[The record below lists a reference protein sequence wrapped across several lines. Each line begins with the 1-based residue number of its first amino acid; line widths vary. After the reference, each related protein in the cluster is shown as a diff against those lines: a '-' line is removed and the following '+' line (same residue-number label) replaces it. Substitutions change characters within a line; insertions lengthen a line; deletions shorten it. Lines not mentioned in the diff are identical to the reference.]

1 MMRPLRWWPLL
12 LVPSGFVA
20 GHELGYQAATALGRA
35 PVPGGHDYLGGLALV
50 GAPFAFAAVARSL
63 VAGLR
68 DELPTVR
75 WSTLAGA
82 QVALFLAVELTEHAA
97 AGLTP
102 VATLAEPA
110 VLLGLAAQLAVAAAL
125 VRLVRTSHEV
135 GAALAAARR
144 RGAPAPVA
152 RPVPGGGAVP
162 LPLAVP
168 VSSLSRRGPPPA
180 RAR

>member
-1 MMRPLRWWPLL
+1 MLNAGHPLPLL
-12 LVPSGFVA
+12 IRGGKVIK
-20 GHELGYQAATALGRA
+20 ELGPPPRLPLGIQPPPDR
-35 PVPGGHDYLGGLALV
+35 PITSQVQREQLEPGDRLLFYTDGVTEARDNT
-50 GAPFAFAAVARSL
+50 GAFFGEERL
-63 VAGLR
+63 
-68 DELPTVR
+68 
-75 WSTLAGA
+75 
-82 QVALFLAVELTEHAA
+82 VELTEHAA

-152 RPVPGGGAVP
+152 RPVPAVGAVP